1 MSISFFKN
9 DFLSFNRNINHYN
22 MYSFSEKE
30 DNLLSFSNSN
40 NILIQKQ
47 FYDSFTG
54 KEEDNLKDFNNV
66 FVPEN
71 INEEINVDYDEKKKY
86 M

>member
-1 MSISFFKN
+1 
-9 DFLSFNRNINHYN
+9 

-30 DNLLSFSNSN
+30 NNLLSFSNSN
-40 NILIQKQ
+40 NILIQNQ

-54 KEEDNLKDFNNV
+54 KEEDNLNDFNNV

-71 INEEINVDYDEKKKY
+71 INEEINLDYDEKKIYVKIRIKKKK

>member
-1 MSISFFKN
+1 
-9 DFLSFNRNINHYN
+9 

-30 DNLLSFSNSN
+30 NNLLSLSNSN
-40 NILIQKQ
+40 NILIQNQ

-54 KEEDNLKDFNNV
+54 KEEDNLNDFNNV

-71 INEEINVDYDEKKKY
+71 INEEINLDYDEKKIYVKIRIKKKK